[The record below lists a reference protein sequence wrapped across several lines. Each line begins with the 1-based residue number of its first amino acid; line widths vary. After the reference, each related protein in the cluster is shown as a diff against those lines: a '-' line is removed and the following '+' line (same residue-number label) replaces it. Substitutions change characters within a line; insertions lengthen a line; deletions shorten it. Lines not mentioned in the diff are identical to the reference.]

1 MFFRNALVRAGA
13 AAMAGVLAAGPAAAI
28 DMKIGFVTVNDSQHR
43 SAEWFAAEV
52 KKRTNGAVTPRVF
65 PAAQLGT
72 IPRQIEGVLLGT
84 QEVFMSPP
92 GFFIGLNKALQAA
105 DAPGLFTST
114 DHQKRALNHPSVR
127 EKFMGLLAE
136 KGVKGLFVWS
146 AGGAGYA
153 TRDPVD
159 KLDDLKGRKIRVLA
173 SPMERAMMSAIGVAG
188 VPMAFTEVLPAI
200 QQRVIDGVRAPVVVT
215 GPAKFYTAASHYI
228 GEFGNYVPSVFWVN
242 MKWLEKL
249 PADQQ
254 KVINEV
260 SIEATEV
267 AQKSANDIAALWEKK
282 WAEEGGTVH
291 TFPAEDRKRLMEIY
305 APLGDK
311 ILGEDPAIAPM
322 YKLIKE
328 AAAATK

>member
-1 MFFRNALVRAGA
+1 MKLRMMLASATAVA
-13 AAMAGVLAAGPAAAI
+13 ALAAGPAAAV
-28 DMKIGFVTVNDSQHR
+28 DMKIGFVTINDSQHR
-43 SAEWFAAEV
+43 SGEWFAAEV
-52 KKRTNGAVTPRVF
+52 AKRTKGAIAPRVF

-114 DHQKRALNHPSVR
+114 DHQMRTLNHPTVR
-127 EKFMGLLAE
+127 DKFMGLLAE
-136 KGVKGLFVWS
+136 KGVKGLYVWS

-173 SPMERAMMSAIGVAG
+173 SPMERAMMTAIGVAG

-200 QQRVIDGVRAPVVVT
+200 QQRVIDGVRAPIVVT
-215 GPAKFYTAASHYI
+215 GPAKFYTAAPHYI

-242 MKWLEKL
+242 MKWLAKL
-249 PADQQ
+249 SADQQ

-260 SIEATEV
+260 AMETTAV

-282 WAEEGGTVH
+282 WTEEGGTVH
-291 TFPAEDRKRLMEIY
+291 KFPDADKKRIVDAY

-311 ILGEDPAIAPM
+311 LLGEDPVIAPM
-322 YKLIKE
+322 YNLIK
-328 AAAATK
+328 AAAKATM